1 MKARLD
7 ELEPHYTS
15 ALQNHVENPS
25 EAVLHRAYQLGRKA
39 LDDELGVLE
48 MAFLYHAA
56 ILKLLSAART
66 PEQSA
71 RLLKVAESFFIESLA
86 PFEMTHRAVR
96 DANRAL
102 RQLNEK
108 LEEEAKRIATSL
120 HEETGQ
126 FLACTYL
133 ALDEIRRDLPARY
146 RGRLQKVRDLL
157 EQIAEHLRQL
167 SHELRPT
174 VLDDYGLVPALE
186 FLAGGISKRS
196 KLKITVKGAPN
207 GRFPASVETAI
218 YRKDNM
224 RIRVLVT
231 DDHLMFRQGLK
242 ALLEREGIDVVGD
255 ASDGREAIRLARQ
268 LQPDVAVVDLVMPL
282 LNGVD
287 AAREITKVSR
297 KTRTILLT
305 MHTEDQYVI
314 DALQAGI
321 KGYVLKTQA
330 APDLI
335 VAIMEV
341 FKGSTY
347 LSPGVSGALVEAYLG
362 KTNFSR
368 VPLTSRQRQVLQL
381 VAEGKTTKEV
391 ASLLGV
397 SVKTAESHR
406 ASLMEKLSIHET
418 AGLVRYAIRI
428 GLIRP

>member
-1 MKARLD
+1 
-7 ELEPHYTS
+7 
-15 ALQNHVENPS
+15 
-25 EAVLHRAYQLGRKA
+25 
-39 LDDELGVLE
+39 
-48 MAFLYHAA
+48 
-56 ILKLLSAART
+56 
-66 PEQSA
+66 
-71 RLLKVAESFFIESLA
+71 
-86 PFEMTHRAVR
+86 
-96 DANRAL
+96 
-102 RQLNEK
+102 
-108 LEEEAKRIATSL
+108 
-120 HEETGQ
+120 
-126 FLACTYL
+126 
-133 ALDEIRRDLPARY
+133 
-146 RGRLQKVRDLL
+146 
-157 EQIAEHLRQL
+157 
-167 SHELRPT
+167 
-174 VLDDYGLVPALE
+174 
-186 FLAGGISKRS
+186 
-196 KLKITVKGAPN
+196 
-207 GRFPASVETAI
+207 
-218 YRKDNM
+218 M

-242 ALLEREGIDVVGD
+242 ALLEREGIDVVGE

-268 LQPDVAVVDLVMPL
+268 IQPDVAVVDLVMPL

-287 AAREITKVSR
+287 AAREIAKVSR

-341 FKGSTY
+341 FKGGTY

-381 VAEGKTTKEV
+381 VAEGKTTKEI

-397 SVKTAESHR
+397 SIKTAESHR
-406 ASLMEKLSIHET
+406 SSLMEKLSIHET